1 MSVIEANTRL
11 EVNYDKTSVYR
22 IGPLSV
28 IEANTGLEVNYDKT
42 SVYRIG
48 PLSVIESNTGLE
60 VNYAYKHLFYHNSP
74 LTRCWLL

>member
-1 MSVIEANTRL
+1 MSVIEANTGL

-22 IGPLSV
+22 TSPLSV

-48 PLSVIESNTGLE
+48 PFYDRQGTDIKQVFIGSV
-60 VNYAYKHLFYHNSP
+60 P
-74 LTRCWLL
+74 CLL